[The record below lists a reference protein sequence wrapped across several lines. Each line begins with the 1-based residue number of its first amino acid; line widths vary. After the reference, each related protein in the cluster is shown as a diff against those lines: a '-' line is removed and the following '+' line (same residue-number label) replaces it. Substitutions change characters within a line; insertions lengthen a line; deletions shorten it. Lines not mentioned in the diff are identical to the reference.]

1 MENIDNLDKLVLGA
15 IYSYKE
21 LCELLEEKEEAGNSR
36 VAQFTRWN
44 SYITFEKVGRKLK
57 VLSVFQS
64 RTLAPTNFKAGGVH
78 LTNSGYLLMEYFLQN
93 KDLVAIPSEKFPNI
107 YHVTLFPRE
116 VAEICGFLPESYKL
130 IKQGLLAGS
139 VDIPTSSLIQTL
151 FGQIVNGTV
160 SDMIKTTLNSLSKK
174 KVFNLA
180 NIYLGR
186 LRDKSLRELSFDEV
200 TKLSEIKLTY
210 WKTTYPDK
218 SLQAMKFEYE
228 DYQNIES
235 ILEQEFGVTKVY
247 PAYKLG
253 FSSEVLTKFL
263 LEQEESMA
271 KLANNNV
278 VKTRVKTKVEKEKA
292 IVDTLNLEWKENLA
306 NGKVNNDESYV
317 NAMYKRNQIF
327 HKDALEEFNRL
338 IDKYLSL
345 EDRVVV

>member
-1 MENIDNLDKLVLGA
+1 MENIDNLDKLILGA

-21 LCELLEEKEEAGNSR
+21 LCELLEEPEKSGDSR

-57 VLSVFQS
+57 VIAVFQS

-93 KDLVAIPSEKFPNI
+93 KDSIAIPSEKFPNI

-180 NIYLGR
+180 NISLGQ
-186 LRDKSLRELSFDEV
+186 LPNKSLRELTFDET
-200 TKLSEIKLTY
+200 TKLNEIKLTY
-210 WKTTYPDK
+210 WKTTYPEK

-228 DYQNIES
+228 DYIS
-235 ILEQEFGVTKVY
+235 IADTLLKEFGVTKVY

-263 LEQEESMA
+263 LEQEESLA
-271 KLANNNV
+271 KVANNGV
-278 VKTRVKTKVEKEKA
+278 IKTKVRGKVEKEKT
-292 IVDTLNLEWKENLA
+292 IVDTMNLEWKENLA
-306 NGKVNNDESYV
+306 LGKVNNEESYV
-317 NAMYKRNQIF
+317 KELHKRNQIF
-327 HKDALEEFNRL
+327 KKDALEEFNRL